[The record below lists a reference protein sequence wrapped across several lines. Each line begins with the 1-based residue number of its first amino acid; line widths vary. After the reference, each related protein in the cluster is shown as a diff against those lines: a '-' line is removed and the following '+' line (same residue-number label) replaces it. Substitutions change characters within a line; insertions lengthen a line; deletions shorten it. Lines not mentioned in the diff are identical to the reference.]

1 MARKKK
7 TSLWE
12 DSFDIASNISWKISL
27 AIAIMAYFSFHYVAN
42 LTPPQAL
49 TNGHALNSNFLS
61 MTIVITF
68 AKIFQYL
75 IPAFFAIGAAASV
88 FKSKHRGR
96 LLEQQSGIESIR
108 NMSWQNFELLVGEA
122 FRRKGFEVKENGGG
136 GADGGIDLI
145 LYKNGKKSIVQCK
158 RWKTFSINVSLVRE
172 LYGVMSAESAN
183 ECIFV
188 SSGNYTSEARLFAE
202 NKPIWLIDGEE
213 LLKMVEDVQP
223 SKNQPDLTQLETLKQ
238 QVPACPLCC
247 SSMVKR
253 TAKKGTNAGSEFW
266 GCSKYPACRGT
277 R

>member
-108 NMSWQNFELLVGEA
+108 NMSWQNFELWSVKLLGGKALKLKKMAVVVQMEA
-122 FRRKGFEVKENGGG
+122 STLFSTKMAKSLSFNVK
-136 GADGGIDLI
+136 DG
-145 LYKNGKKSIVQCK
+145 
-158 RWKTFSINVSLVRE
+158 
-172 LYGVMSAESAN
+172 
-183 ECIFV
+183 
-188 SSGNYTSEARLFAE
+188 RLF
-202 NKPIWLIDGEE
+202 L
-213 LLKMVEDVQP
+213 
-223 SKNQPDLTQLETLKQ
+223 
-238 QVPACPLCC
+238 
-247 SSMVKR
+247 SM
-253 TAKKGTNAGSEFW
+253 
-266 GCSKYPACRGT
+266 YH
-277 R
+277 